1 MSPETAD
8 DGILGTMNME
18 PERPRPPRIR
28 RLPPPPRMSA
38 AIQWVHG
45 LPLFGVLAA
54 AILLLIALGVIDYM
68 SAADLSFLVFY
79 LGPVFLVTLRSGL
92 WPGVLMSVAGTA
104 VWFLA
109 NANLFQGDSGEI
121 IPIWNLAEELCVFV
135 FFTYI
140 LSALVESLRHE
151 RTMSRFDPLTGVA
164 NRRHF
169 REMLDLEIS
178 RYRRYR
184 RPFTLVYMDL
194 DNFKAVNDL
203 HGHAAGDA
211 LLRTVADTIVLSTR
225 DVDTPG
231 RLGGDE
237 FGLLLPET
245 GYDAAQTVLANLK
258 ARIAAE
264 MARNG
269 WPVTATMGTVTYAD
283 PTLSSEEMITLAD
296 RQMYAKK
303 AEGKAGKPA
312 IGGPT
317 A

>member
-1 MSPETAD
+1 
-8 DGILGTMNME
+8 
-18 PERPRPPRIR
+18 
-28 RLPPPPRMSA
+28 MSA
-38 AIQWVHG
+38 AIEWVHG
-45 LPLFGVLAA
+45 LPLFGVLGAA
-54 AILLLIALGVIDYM
+54 TLLLMALGVIDYM

-79 LGPVFLVTLRSGL
+79 LVPVFLVTLRSGL

-109 NANLFQGDSGEI
+109 NANLFQGNPGEI
-121 IPIWNLAEELCVFV
+121 IPIWNLAEELGVFV

-178 RYRRYR
+178 RSRRYR

-194 DNFKAVNDL
+194 DRFKSVNDL
-203 HGHAAGDA
+203 HGHATGDA
-211 LLRTVADTIVLSTR
+211 VLRAVADTIVLSTR

-245 GYDAAQTVLANLK
+245 GYDAARTVLANLNT
-258 ARIAAE
+258 RIAAE
-264 MARNG
+264 MGRNG
-269 WPVTATMGTVTYAD
+269 WPVTATMGAVTYED
-283 PTLSSEEMITLAD
+283 PLLSAEEMIALAD

-303 AEGKAGKPA
+303 AEGRAGDTAITGPA
-312 IGGPT
+312 